1 MLLEG
6 DKINKIAFWLCHV
19 LWEERH
25 QGIEQL
31 RQEKEANFLGLVMN
45 FCSKF

>member
-45 FCSKF
+45 FRSKF